1 MQQPAEKAAG
11 KRRCSP
17 RESGKYKRSYDETK
31 RRDNTT
37 PPKTK
42 KHKTI
47 QYCEDTDKGGG
58 GELKQLIKLGT
69 FGIMAIERGRRLG
82 DG

>member
-1 MQQPAEKAAG
+1 MVVCPVLFVARAG
-11 KRRCSP
+11 TLFYCF
-17 RESGKYKRSYDETK
+17 DETK

-42 KHKTI
+42 RHKTI
-47 QYCEDTDKGGG
+47 QYFEDTDKGGG
-58 GELKQLIKLGT
+58 GELKQLIKPWIKLGT